1 MILIE
6 NHLLLFTL
14 PDGQAV
20 IDAHLLNTL
29 PQCSQFLLVYEAENV
44 SITTAVVVLM
54 RLMLL
59 GLVEHNQ
66 GM

>member
-6 NHLLLFTL
+6 HYLLLFILTY
-14 PDGQAV
+14 GRAV
-20 IDAHLLNTL
+20 IDAHLLDTL

-44 SITTAVVVLM
+44 SITAVVLM
-54 RLMLL
+54 RLLLL
-59 GLVEHNQ
+59 GLVKHNQ